1 MKLFVGKNN
10 EKYDFWD
17 VSRDRKKKP
26 ITLSDRI
33 LELVAAAMAVLLL
46 ILTGVLYSKAPDT
59 VPSHFNLAME
69 VDAWSGKGV
78 YWVLAA
84 IMVVGMII
92 CASAAYN
99 RKLVNLPIRLK
110 EPVFYHQIGLISRMC
125 RIMTITFGLI
135 WLAVLLAMSASF
147 IGMPEDVSV
156 ALIPLSVMLMLVV
169 VLFFTLKIWCIGR
182 NMCYE
187 EIFASVVARHFCAFE
202 CTEYPRY
209 VEWCAGGFWCKIAF
223 GGQSCFG
230 W

>member
-1 MKLFVGKNN
+1 MTEDGYFTIPRKWKKGDEVTIHFDMEPRTVRAS
-10 EKYDFWD
+10 EKVEADRGM
-17 VSRDRKKKP
+17 VS
-26 ITLSDRI
+26 I
-33 LELVAAAMAVLLL
+33 E
-46 ILTGVLYSKAPDT
+46 DT

-84 IMVVGMII
+84 IMLVGMII

-156 ALIPLSVMLMLVV
+156 ALIPLSVVLMLGV
-169 VLFFTLKIWCIGR
+169 VLFYTLKIWWIGR
-182 NMCYE
+182 NM
-187 EIFASVVARHFCAFE
+187 
-202 CTEYPRY
+202 
-209 VEWCAGGFWCKIAF
+209 
-223 GGQSCFG
+223 
-230 W
+230 